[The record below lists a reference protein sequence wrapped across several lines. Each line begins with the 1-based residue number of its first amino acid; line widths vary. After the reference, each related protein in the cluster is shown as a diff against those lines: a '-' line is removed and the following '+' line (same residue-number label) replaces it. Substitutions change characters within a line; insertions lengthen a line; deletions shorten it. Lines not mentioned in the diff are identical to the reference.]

1 MYMGSLEMEKNPNFS
16 DENGVEERKSE
27 MGIEK
32 NENRYKNEEKECEIG
47 TEKNEK
53 SKKKTRRKRFS
64 IFPRFPCMRLDDEVP
79 VVETPAG
86 ECSFNVEASQNGP
99 APAHLV
105 VMVNGI
111 IGSADDWK
119 YAAKQFVKAYPR
131 DIIVHCSKSNCS
143 KLTFDGVDI
152 MGTRLAEEVL
162 SVIKQHPH
170 LQKISFVGHSLGG
183 LVCRYAIAKLYEQRS
198 ARRACGEDDMECSL
212 NGSTNSCVE
221 EVSKRKIAGLEPVNF
236 ITCATPHL
244 GCRGHKQAPAFCG
257 LYSLEKAASSSSW
270 LLGRSGRHLFLKD
283 RDEGKPLLLR
293 MASDSEDLPFIS
305 ALQSFKRRVA
315 YANTCFDYLVGWSTS
330 SLRRRN
336 ELPKRRNLKK
346 VDKYPHIVNVDEATN
361 VGSQEETPTEA
372 KINGRKSQ
380 EMEEAMIRGLTKLS
394 WERVDVSFKGSSQRY
409 LAHTAIQVQNYCM
422 NSDGADV
429 IQHMIDNFAI

>member
-1 MYMGSLEMEKNPNFS
+1 MDSLEMEKGSSFS
-16 DENGVEERKSE
+16 DENGVKEMKSE
-27 MGIEK
+27 VGIEK
-32 NENRYKNEEKECEIG
+32 NENSNKKEEKKSELG
-47 TEKNEK
+47 TEKDEIRY
-53 SKKKTRRKRFS
+53 KKTRRKRFS
-64 IFPRFPCMRLDDEVP
+64 ICPRFACMRLDDEVP
-79 VVETPAG
+79 AVVETPAG
-86 ECSFNVEASQNGP
+86 ECSFNVESSLKGP
-99 APAHLV
+99 PPPHLV

-131 DIIVHCSKSNCS
+131 DIIVHCSTSNCS
-143 KLTFDGVDI
+143 RLTFDGVDI

-183 LVCRYAIAKLYEQRS
+183 LICRYAIAKLYEQKS
-198 ARRACGEDDMECSL
+198 ARRACGEDMECSL
-212 NGSTNSCVE
+212 DGSTNSSVE

-257 LYSLEKAASSSSW
+257 LYSFENAAASSSW

-283 RDEGKPLLLR
+283 SDEGKPLLLR

-305 ALQSFKRRVA
+305 ALQSFQRCVA

-330 SLRRRN
+330 SLRRRS

-346 VDKYPHIVNVDEATN
+346 VDKYPHIVNIDKATS
-361 VGSQEETPTEA
+361 VSSQEEIPADA
-372 KINGRKSQ
+372 KIKGRKSQ
-380 EMEEAMIRGLTKLS
+380 EMEEAMIRGLTKVS
-394 WERVDVSFKGSSQRY
+394 WERVDVSFKGSKQRHF
-409 LAHTAIQVQNYCM
+409 AHTAIQVQSYCI

-429 IQHMIDNFAI
+429 IQHMIDNFTV

>member
-1 MYMGSLEMEKNPNFS
+1 MEKDSNFT
-16 DENGVEERKSE
+16 DEDGVNERKSGMGVEENENSNKKEEGKSE
-27 MGIEK
+27 MDIEK
-32 NENRYKNEEKECEIG
+32 NENN
-47 TEKNEK
+47 N
-53 SKKKTRRKRFS
+53 KKTRRKGCF
-64 IFPRFPCMRLDDEVP
+64 ILPRFACMRLDDEVP
-79 VVETPAG
+79 VVETTAAG
-86 ECSFNVEASQNGP
+86 ESSFDVEASQKGP
-99 APAHLV
+99 PPDHLV

-111 IGSADDWK
+111 IGSAEDWK
-119 YAAKQFVKAYPR
+119 YAAKQLVKAYPR

-162 SVIKQHPH
+162 SVIKQYPH
-170 LQKISFVGHSLGG
+170 LQKISFVAHSLGG
-183 LVCRYAIAKLYEQRS
+183 LVCRYAIAKLYEQKS
-198 ARRACGEDDMECSL
+198 ARRACGEDMECCSL

-221 EVSKRKIAGLEPVNF
+221 EEVSKREIAGLEPVNF

-257 LYSLEKAASSSSW
+257 LHSLEKVAASSSW

-283 RDEGKPLLLR
+283 CDEGRKPLLLR

-330 SLRRRN
+330 SLRRRY

-346 VDKYPHIVNVDEATN
+346 VDKYPHIVEVDEATS
-361 VGSQEETPTEA
+361 VSLQEETPIEA

-380 EMEEAMIRGLTKLS
+380 EMEEAMIRGLTKMS
-394 WERVDVSFKGSSQRY
+394 WERIDVSFKGSKQRY
-409 LAHTAIQVQNYCM
+409 FAHTAIQVQSYCM

-429 IQHMIDNFAI
+429 IQHIIDNFVV

>member
-1 MYMGSLEMEKNPNFS
+1 MGSSEMEKGSNFTDEVAVEEVKS
-16 DENGVEERKSE
+16 DMGIDKNENNNKKEERKSD
-27 MGIEK
+27 MGIE
-32 NENRYKNEEKECEIG
+32 NRN
-47 TEKNEK
+47 
-53 SKKKTRRKRFS
+53 KKTRRRRCC
-64 IFPRFPCMRLDDEVP
+64 IFPRFACMRLDDEVP

-86 ECSFNVEASQNGP
+86 ECSFNVEASQKGP
-99 APAHLV
+99 PPSHLA

-131 DIIVHCSKSNCS
+131 DIIVHCSTSNCS
-143 KLTFDGVDI
+143 RLTFDGVDI

-162 SVIKQHPH
+162 SVIKKHPH

-198 ARRACGEDDMECSL
+198 ARRACGGDMECSL
-212 NGSTNSCVE
+212 NGSTNSRVEE

-257 LYSLEKAASSSSW
+257 LYALEKVASKSSW

-283 RDEGKPLLLR
+283 CDEGRRPLLLR

-305 ALQSFKRRVA
+305 ALQSFKRRAA

-330 SLRRRN
+330 SLRRRT

-346 VDKYPHIVNVDEATN
+346 VDKYPHIVNVDEVTS
-361 VGSQEETPTEA
+361 VSSQEETPTEV
-372 KINGRKSQ
+372 KINERKSQ
-380 EMEEAMIRGLTKLS
+380 EMEEVMIKGLTKLS
-394 WERVDVSFKGSSQRY
+394 WERIDVSFKGSKQRY
-409 LAHTAIQVQNYCM
+409 FAHTAIQVQSYCM

-429 IQHMIDNFAI
+429 IQHVIDNFVL

>member
-1 MYMGSLEMEKNPNFS
+1 
-16 DENGVEERKSE
+16 
-27 MGIEK
+27 
-32 NENRYKNEEKECEIG
+32 
-47 TEKNEK
+47 
-53 SKKKTRRKRFS
+53 
-64 IFPRFPCMRLDDEVP
+64 MRLDDEVP

-86 ECSFNVEASQNGP
+86 ECSFNVEASQKGP

-143 KLTFDGVDI
+143 RLTFDGVDM

-212 NGSTNSCVE
+212 NGSTNSYVE

-257 LYSLEKAASSSSW
+257 LYSLENAAASSSW

-283 RDEGKPLLLR
+283 RDEGIPLLLR
-293 MASDSEDLPFIS
+293 MASDSKDLPFIS

-315 YANTCFDYLVGWSTS
+315 YANTCYDS
-330 SLRRRN
+330 SKL
-336 ELPKRRNLKK
+336 EK
-346 VDKYPHIVNVDEATN
+346 VDKYPHIVNIDEATS
-361 VGSQEETPTEA
+361 VSSQVENPTEA
-372 KINGRKSQ
+372 IINGRKSQ

-394 WERVDVSFKGSSQRY
+394 WERIDVSFKGSKQRY
-409 LAHTAIQVQNYCM
+409 LAHTAIQVQKYCM

-429 IQHMIDNFAI
+429 IQHMIDNFAV